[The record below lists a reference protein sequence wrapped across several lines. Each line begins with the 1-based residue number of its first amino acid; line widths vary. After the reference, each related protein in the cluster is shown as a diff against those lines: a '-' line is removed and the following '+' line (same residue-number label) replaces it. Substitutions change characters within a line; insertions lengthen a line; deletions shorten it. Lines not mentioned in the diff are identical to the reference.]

1 MCGCDKNNQRL
12 TGGTYVIA
20 IAKESFQSCLTERKA
35 YDVLSIEGQYILFT
49 EDSNRLVW
57 NSIGIFTIEGVCTK
71 TERMKT
77 ERMKTN
83 YNFI

>member
-1 MCGCDKNNQRL
+1 M
-12 TGGTYVIA
+12 IA
-20 IAKESFQSCLTERKA
+20 IAKESFQSCLTEGKA
-35 YDVLSIEGQYILFT
+35 YNVLSIDGQYILLI

-57 NSIGIFTIEGVCTK
+57 NWIGIFTIEGVCS
-71 TERMKT
+71 KT